1 MTNYDY
7 EVPIP
12 GKYISEEL
20 DARGWS
26 QRDLA
31 YILGIEEPALNKIIK
46 GKTGISVD
54 MSKALGKAFDIDTDF
69 FSNLQKAYD
78 FAHSREPDQSIQ
90 RKAALQGV
98 RGWLHVLW
106 RFANL

>member
-1 MTNYDY
+1 MQHMTNYDY

-78 FAHSREPDQSIQ
+78 FAHSREPLIQ
-90 RKAALQGV
+90 PSYEQMA
-98 RGWLHVLW
+98 
-106 RFANL
+106 